1 MFVPKKTKF
10 KKLHKGRITNSL
22 GVKRI
27 YPKKGKIGIIASQEG
42 ILYPYQL
49 MALRAALKRKMKKT
63 GRIWFHSFAHFQKTK
78 KSLGV
83 RMGKGKGP
91 VNTYFCRIRPYQMI
105 AEFKL
110 WRRYSKS
117 RMSYLGYICKSK
129 ISLPTMII
137 SKRKARSRYDGK
149 KVIRSIQNR
158 TRIRLYKKTRVKF
171 HREVY
176 FSHYHKKVK
185 FSHKRMSKKK

>member
-1 MFVPKKTKF
+1 MFIPKKTKY
-10 KKLHKGRITNSL
+10 KKLHKGRINCSS
-22 GVKRI
+22 GVRRTEM
-27 YPKKGKIGIIASQEG
+27 KKGKIGIIASQEG

-49 MALRAALKRKMKKT
+49 TALKNALKRKMKKT

-91 VNTYFCRIRPYQMI
+91 VSTYFCRIRPYQLI

-110 WRRYSKS
+110 WKRYSKN

-129 ISLPTMII
+129 ISLPTMIL
-137 SKRKARSRYDGK
+137 SKRTAKWRYHGTKVYRSL
-149 KVIRSIQNR
+149 QNR

-176 FSHYHKKVK
+176 FSHYHKKAT
-185 FSHKRMSKKK
+185 FSHKRINKKK